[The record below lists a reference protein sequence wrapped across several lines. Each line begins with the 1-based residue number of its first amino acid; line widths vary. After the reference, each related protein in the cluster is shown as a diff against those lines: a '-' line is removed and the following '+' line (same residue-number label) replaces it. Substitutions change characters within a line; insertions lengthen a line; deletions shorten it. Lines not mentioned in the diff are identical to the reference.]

1 MSGRFWIFIAAI
13 LGGLAVAA
21 GAIGSHALVDAA
33 SADAKRIFST
43 GQHYHALHALALLG
57 VGIVLLQSEGRRA
70 RFATWFLQVA
80 ALAFLIFGR
89 HLRAGR
95 ARIKFQ
101 RGNRAAWRH
110 FIYGWLGSLCDRS
123 ARVAQLKQEPVPG
136 LETRER
142 SACDRLC
149 SCSCLDQ
156 PAFNRNH

>member
-21 GAIGSHALVDAA
+21 GAIGSHALGDAA

-80 ALAFLIFGR
+80 ALAFLIGIVCFSGGIYVQVAR
-89 HLRAGR
+89 GLSSSAGIVPLGGISFMVGWAAFAIGALGLR
-95 ARIKFQ
+95 
-101 RGNRAAWRH
+101 
-110 FIYGWLGSLCDRS
+110 S
-123 ARVAQLKQEPVPG
+123 
-136 LETRER
+136 
-142 SACDRLC
+142 
-149 SCSCLDQ
+149 
-156 PAFNRNH
+156 